1 MSTENPTQPA
11 KSKKTAL
18 RWLVRETTGNLFLIA
33 LLFGIAGDWSWWN
46 GWALSAIYILWT
58 LGTVIFI
65 LPVNPEMLAE
75 RSRPN
80 KDMKTWDKILL
91 TLMGI
96 FMLALYVI
104 AALDFRLGWSSD
116 LPLGVQIAGVVVGVI
131 GYDIILVWSMVVNA
145 FFVATVRIQTDRNQ
159 QVISHGPYAF
169 VRHPGYFGTLLMN
182 LAAPFLLNSLWALI
196 PAVGIALVFIV
207 RTRLEDETLQA
218 ELPGYAE
225 YAEKVRYRLIPGIW

>member
-1 MSTENPTQPA
+1 MSTEISSPPA

-18 RWLVRETTGNLFLIA
+18 RWLVRETSGNLFLIA
-33 LLFGIAGDWSWWN
+33 LLFGFAGSWSWWN
-46 GWALSAIYILWT
+46 GWALSVVYILWT

-75 RSRPN
+75 RSRP

-96 FMLALYVI
+96 FMMALYVI
-104 AALDFRLGWSSD
+104 AALDFRLGWTPD
-116 LPLGVQIAGVVVGVI
+116 LPLWVQIAGVLVAVL

-145 FFVATVRIQTDRNQ
+145 FFVATVRIQTDRDQ

-169 VRHPGYFGTLLMN
+169 VRHPGYLGTILMN
-182 LAAPFLLNSLWALI
+182 IAAPFLLNSLLALL
-196 PAVGIALVFIV
+196 PALGVAAVLAV
-207 RTRLEDETLQA
+207 RTRLEDDTLQA
-218 ELPGYAE
+218 ELPGYQE
-225 YAEKVRYRLIPGIW
+225 YTQKVRYRLFPGLW

>member
-1 MSTENPTQPA
+1 MSTENSSPPA

-18 RWLVRETTGNLFLIA
+18 RWLVRETSGNLFLIA
-33 LLFGIAGDWSWWN
+33 LLFSFAGSWSWWN
-46 GWALSAIYILWT
+46 GWALSAVYILWT

-96 FMLALYVI
+96 FMMVLYVI
-104 AALDFRLGWSSD
+104 PALDFRLGWSDD
-116 LPLGVQIAGVVVGVI
+116 LPLWLQITGLVVAVV

-145 FFVATVRIQTDRNQ
+145 FFVATVRIQSDREQ
-159 QVISHGPYAF
+159 QVVTSGPYAY
-169 VRHPGYFGTLLMN
+169 VRHPGYFGTILMN
-182 LAAPFLLNSLWALI
+182 LAVPFMLNSLWALM
-196 PAVGIALVFIV
+196 PAVGVAVVLIV

-218 ELPGYAE
+218 ELPGYRE
-225 YAEKVRYRLIPGIW
+225 YTQKVRYRLLPGIW